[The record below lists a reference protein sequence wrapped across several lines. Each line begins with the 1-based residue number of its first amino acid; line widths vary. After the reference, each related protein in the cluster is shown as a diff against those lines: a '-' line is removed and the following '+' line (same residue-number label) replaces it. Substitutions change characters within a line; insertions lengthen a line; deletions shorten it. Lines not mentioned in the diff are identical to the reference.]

1 MGHYFLNIQHFQ
13 YFWVI
18 EEKKLKKIWHFFN
31 FWSDP
36 EPYHQNE
43 TDSNTG
49 LNDNFFLELTK
60 MLSHDL
66 DEKGIPGTCRHVL
79 HDRGAGDHGSPAFSP
94 HHTRRPENRQ
104 LPHQGRCTI
113 TWKCSTI
120 RGDIQFSTRGPGIE
134 LKFRYPIWGESY
146 KFQQVAGIF
155 DFSQGGWIRGEIKNF
170 EA

>member
-1 MGHYFLNIQHFQ
+1 MFPRNG
-13 YFWVI
+13 
-18 EEKKLKKIWHFFN
+18 
-31 FWSDP
+31 SRDP
-36 EPYHQNE
+36 EYHQNE

-104 LPHQGRCTI
+104 LPQH
-113 TWKCSTI
+113 CSI
-120 RGDIQFSTRGPGIE
+120 NCKSI
-134 LKFRYPIWGESY
+134 
-146 KFQQVAGIF
+146 
-155 DFSQGGWIRGEIKNF
+155 
-170 EA
+170 